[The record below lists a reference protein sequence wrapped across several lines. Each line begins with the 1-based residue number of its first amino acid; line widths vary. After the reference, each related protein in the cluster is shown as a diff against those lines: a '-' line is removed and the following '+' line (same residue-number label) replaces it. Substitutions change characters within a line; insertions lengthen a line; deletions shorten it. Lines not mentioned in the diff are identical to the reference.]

1 MNTLVKGQFTCGIKW
16 IKYTFL
22 NNNRKGFLT
31 AYTRNGKMYK
41 VLNVSTKNRGRKDT
55 YHLNFMT

>member
-1 MNTLVKGQFTCGIKW
+1 MNTLVKGQFTCG

-41 VLNVSTKNRGRKDT
+41 VFNVSTKNRGRKDT